1 MNNLSD
7 QLKVI
12 LLNLNIQYVIEINKS
27 IKKQSIEQ
35 KE

>member
-12 LLNLNIQYVIEINKS
+12 LLLNLNIQYVIEINKS
-27 IKKQSIEQ
+27 IKKLSV
-35 KE
+35 

>member
-12 LLNLNIQYVIEINKS
+12 LLLNLNIQYVIEINKS
-27 IKKQSIEQ
+27 IKKLSI
-35 KE
+35 